1 MEHLGRIKKL
11 QQSLGDLG
19 FHAAVLQYSRDI
31 FYYTG
36 TAQPSWFAVSPE
48 QYTLYVRSGYETAVN
63 EASVEK
69 SRIKQARKLD
79 AIYGEMFPRLHPE
92 PRKIGLET
100 DVLTH
105 DQWKQYAKAFPGC
118 EFENISPLIL
128 EQRKRKEPGE
138 IGLIR
143 EACRALHYGHGAL
156 VENLRE
162 GMTELELSACVENAH
177 RLAGHEGI
185 FFIRIPDFFMSRGP
199 ISSGENLFRNTGVV
213 YSITGVGLSPS
224 VPAGPSLK
232 RISRGDLIVCDI
244 PTHVQGYHGDQ
255 SRTYCLG
262 DAGPQ
267 ARAMHKDLE
276 AIADHLIEK
285 IRPGIKCSEIYR
297 LAFEKAAALGRA
309 DTFQSFGPGR
319 RSRLIGHGIGIEL
332 NEPPIPSEYDDSP
345 VDENFVLALDIH
357 MMDEKVGVVKLE
369 DMILVKNNGNEIL
382 TITPRQLFEI

>member
-1 MEHLGRIKKL
+1 MKHLDRIKKL
-11 QQSLGDLG
+11 QHSLGAFGSD
-19 FHAAVLQYSRDI
+19 AAVLSYSRDI
-31 FYYTG
+31 FYFTG
-36 TAQPSWFAVSPE
+36 TAQPSWFAVSPHD
-48 QYTLYVRSGYETAVN
+48 YALYIRSGYEVAVN
-63 EASVEK
+63 EAAIEK
-69 SRIKQARKLD
+69 SKIKQARKLD
-79 AIYGEMFPRLHPE
+79 LVHGELPGAR
-92 PRKIGLET
+92 RIGLET

-105 DQWKQYAKAFPGC
+105 DQWEQFAKAFPGC
-118 EFENISPLIL
+118 DFANISPVVL
-128 EQRKRKEPGE
+128 ELRKRKEPGE
-138 IGLIR
+138 ISLIR
-143 EACRALHYGHGAL
+143 EACRALHDGHEAL
-156 VENLRE
+156 MQNLRE

-213 YSITGVGLSPS
+213 YTITGVGLSPS

-244 PTHVQGYHGDQ
+244 PTHVKGYHGDQ

-262 DAGPQ
+262 KASPE

-276 AIADHLIEK
+276 AIADHLIER
-285 IRPGIKCSEIYR
+285 IRPGMKCSEIYR

-309 DTFQSFGPGR
+309 ETFQSFGPGR

-357 MMDEKVGVVKLE
+357 IMDEKVGVVKLE
-369 DMILVKNNGNEIL
+369 DMILVKNNSNEIL